1 MDSAL
6 DGQPD
11 FLSGR
16 CPSETSC
23 LGPLDKLE
31 IGSNWK
37 CVHIQRHRDHLSFP
51 FVKYYLESTSY
62 PKHRDK
68 TMNEMEMLAAPMAII
83 F

>member
-37 CVHIQRHRDHLSFP
+37 RVHIQRHRVHLSLP
-51 FVKYYLESTSY
+51 SVKYYSESTSC
-62 PKHRDK
+62 PRHKR
-68 TMNEMEMLAAPMAII
+68 
-83 F
+83 